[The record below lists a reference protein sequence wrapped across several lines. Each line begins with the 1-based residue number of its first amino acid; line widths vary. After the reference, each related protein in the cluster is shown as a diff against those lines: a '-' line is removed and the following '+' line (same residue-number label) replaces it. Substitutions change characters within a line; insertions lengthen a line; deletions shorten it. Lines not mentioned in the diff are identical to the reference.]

1 MILFTKIKRLL
12 KVINYSFV
20 LSGDFVSFFLF
31 LFLFFSFKFFNKFK
45 GIKVKMKFKGKK
57 FNFYIT
63 DRSDLSI
70 IEEMFVMEEYKIENI
85 NPSIIFDIGSNVGL
99 SAIYFSLKYPDS
111 KIYAFEPNK
120 KTFLKM
126 KRNVDSFDNIE
137 IFNWAVADH
146 DGQVEFFE
154 NERSM
159 SSSIIKRSEGQEA
172 VLVDCYKLDSIFE
185 KLNIN
190 KVDLLKFDVEG
201 FEYNIFNKFTQWN
214 KVNYFIGE
222 VHLDLMKEDMSQFSK
237 LFNSFKIDLQKNSER
252 RFILKAFI

>member
-85 NPSIIFDIGSNVGL
+85 KPSVIFDIGSNVGL

-111 KIYAFEPNK
+111 RIYAFEPNK

-126 KRNVDSFDNIE
+126 KRNVSSFNNIE
-137 IFNWAVADH
+137 IFNWAIADH

-159 SSSIIKRSEGQEA
+159 SSSIIKRSEKQEA
-172 VLVDCYKLDSIFE
+172 VLVNCYKLDSILE
-185 KLNIN
+185 KLNIE
-190 KVDLLKFDVEG
+190 KIDLLKFDVEG
-201 FEYNIFNKFTQWN
+201 FEYNVFSAFTKQN
-214 KVNYFIGE
+214 KVDYFIGE
-222 VHLDLMKEDMSQFSK
+222 IHLDLMKENLNQFTD
-237 LFNSFKIDLQKNSER
+237 LFVNYKIDLHKNSEK
-252 RFILKAFI
+252 RFVLRAKK

>member
-1 MILFTKIKRLL
+1 MKRFIKVVYFLF
-12 KVINYSFV
+12 S
-20 LSGDFVSFFLF
+20 LSGNACSFFTFLF
-31 LFLFFSFKFFNKFK
+31 LFASFKFVKEFK
-45 GIKVKMKFKGKK
+45 GIKVKIKFNNRK

-70 IEEMFVMEEYKIENI
+70 IEEMFVMKEYEIEDI

-99 SAIYFSLKYPDS
+99 SAIYFSLKYSDS

-126 KRNVDSFDNIE
+126 KRNVSSFDNIK

-159 SSSIIKRSEGQEA
+159 SSSIIKRSEKQEA
-172 VLVDCYKLDSIFE
+172 VLVDCYKLDSILE
-185 KLNIN
+185 KLNMEKI
-190 KVDLLKFDVEG
+190 DLLKFDVEG
-201 FEYNIFNKFTQWN
+201 FEYNVFSTFTKWN

-222 VHLDLMKEDMSQFSK
+222 VHLDLMKESLNQFTD
-237 LFNSFKIDLQKNSER
+237 LFINYKIDLHKNSEK
-252 RFILKAFI
+252 RFVLRAFIQ

>member
-1 MILFTKIKRLL
+1 MILFTKIKRIL

-20 LSGDFVSFFLF
+20 LSGNFVSFFIFLF
-31 LFLFFSFKFFNKFK
+31 LFLSFKFINKFK
-45 GIKVKMKFKGKK
+45 GVKVKMKFGGKK

-70 IEEMFVMEEYKIENI
+70 IEEMFIMEEYRIDDI
-85 NPSIIFDIGSNVGL
+85 DPLVIFDIGSNVGL

-111 KIYAFEPNK
+111 RIYAFEPNK

-126 KRNVDSFDNIE
+126 KRNVSSFNNIE
-137 IFNWAVADH
+137 IFNWAIADH

-159 SSSIIKRSEGQEA
+159 SSSIIKRSEKQEA

-214 KVNYFIGE
+214 KVSYFIGE
-222 VHLDLMKEDMSQFSK
+222 VHLDLMKEDLNQFSE
-237 LFNSFKIDLQKNSER
+237 LFSPYKIDLHKNSEK
-252 RFILKAFI
+252 RFIFKAMN